1 MLDFKEGWNHGYKEA
16 EKALA
21 CAPMIGQQ
29 YWVIIGKNC
38 DMYSG
43 EIIERTWVGDC
54 SDRLL
59 CIFNTLHKSRDDA
72 LRAKL
77 QLIQDQK

>member
-1 MLDFKEGWNHGYKEA
+1 
-16 EKALA
+16 
-21 CAPMIGQQ
+21 
-29 YWVIIGKNC
+29 
-38 DMYSG
+38 MYSG

-59 CIFNTLHKSRDDA
+59 CIFNALHKSRDDA